1 VTFYDIEREL
11 DIITQSSVFTYLL
24 MLATSSRVETPLVIS
39 VNRNV
44 ENRWV
49 VVEDLRGPIS
59 VVNIPVKDNDFLH
72 CRNLFLNRSGSH
84 TDIIKETE
92 SSYLFAVSMMTWGSN

>member
-1 VTFYDIEREL
+1 MTFHDIEREL
-11 DIITQSSVFTYLL
+11 DIETQSSVFTYLL
-24 MLATSSRVETPLVIS
+24 MLATSPRVETPLVIS

-49 VVEDLRGPIS
+49 FVEDLRGPIS
-59 VVNIPVKDNDFLH
+59 VVNIPVKYDDFLH